1 MKRLLTTLLLS
12 AGIAFGAY
20 ANDIYVT
27 QSGDTLDLDITQ
39 DGSNNTVGNSTTASS
54 VIGATATIDIDQVGN
69 SNVLTFDVNGA
80 TYTGTFNVTGN
91 SNNIDF
97 NCDSGGSKSS
107 CASVTAS
114 ITMVGNS
121 NDIDLDIG
129 ESADSEGTTATI
141 TSAASDDSNVI
152 AAAID
157 GKSAILT
164 ITVDGDTNN
173 WLIDIDGDGDV
184 NGHTY
189 IHTHTGGIADVD
201 VVQSGVNDNMVTL
214 TTSGD
219 NHDIDISQTD

>member
-1 MKRLLTTLLLS
+1 M
-12 AGIAFGAY
+12 FGAY

-27 QSGDTLDLDITQ
+27 QSGDDLDLDITQ
-39 DGSNNTVGNSTTASS
+39 DGQNNQVGNSTTSSS
-54 VIGATATIDIDQVGN
+54 VIGASATIDIDQVGN
-69 SNVLTFDVNGA
+69 SNVLKFDVNGA
-80 TYTGTFNVTGN
+80 NYTGTFNVTGN
-91 SNNIDF
+91 SNDIDIL
-97 NCDSGGSKSS
+97 CDSTGNNSS
-107 CASVTAS
+107 CGTVTAS

-129 ESADSEGTTATI
+129 ETTDASNTTATI
-141 TSAASDDSNVI
+141 TSAGSDDSNVV
-152 AAAID
+152 AATID
-157 GKSAILT
+157 GGSAILT

-173 WLIDIDGDGDV
+173 WLLDIDGDGDV

-201 VVQSGVNDNMVTL
+201 VTQSGIYDNMVTL